1 MFGSISAGIHIS
13 YPRARAAI
21 DAGDLGF
28 IRRYRRQ
35 MTLSL
40 LDEVD
45 VCRLIAEKEPE
56 ELDAARLE
64 WIGRFVA
71 EANHSQPGAYQSVL
85 QAFEGLRSDP
95 EPAVARLKELCVTW
109 GLGR

>member
-1 MFGSISAGIHIS
+1 MVIATHIS
-13 YPRARAAI
+13 FPRVRAAI

-28 IRRYRRQ
+28 IRRHRAQ

-40 LDEVD
+40 ANEAEV
-45 VCRLIAEKEPE
+45 CQLIAEQDPQSLE
-56 ELDAARLE
+56 AARVQ
-64 WIGRFVA
+64 WIGRFTA
-71 EANHSQPGAYQSVL
+71 EVNHARPGAYQAVL
-85 QAFEGLRSDP
+85 EAFEGLRSDP